1 MGFLGC
7 FLPKIANFAHFGSRK
22 IGKKQNIKKR
32 LLTIVADTLRYI
44 YTHFW
49 KNWIIFHGLD
59 TISVEKKIANFLP
72 SQQKNGG
79 FLAKNRRKIV
89 ENFQNFGNQYKPLKY
104 TSSPNFGSFGP
115 FLAKKWLFLS
125 IFGPYLALLIYK
137 GMWRLAVIP
146 PLTLLAITFEPLIR
160 FKKSWTFWKALELGY
175 QIVSKRKK
183 SEKKCITPPRA
194 LCPKNRFFLRFRVAI
209 FNERTF
215 AKSL

>member
-1 MGFLGC
+1 MIFC
-7 FLPKIANFAHFGSRK
+7 FFPILRLPKCAKLAILGKKQPKKTIFGHFGSRK
-22 IGKKQNIKKR
+22 IGKKKNIKKR

-49 KNWIIFHGLD
+49 INWIISHRLD
-59 TISVEKKIANFLP
+59 TISVEKKIAHFLP

-125 IFGPYLALLIYK
+125 IF
-137 GMWRLAVIP
+137 
-146 PLTLLAITFEPLIR
+146 
-160 FKKSWTFWKALELGY
+160 
-175 QIVSKRKK
+175 
-183 SEKKCITPPRA
+183 
-194 LCPKNRFFLRFRVAI
+194 
-209 FNERTF
+209 
-215 AKSL
+215 

>member
-1 MGFLGC
+1 MIFFFFPILRLPKCPKMGFLGC

-104 TSSPNFGSFGP
+104 TSSPNFGSFGS
-115 FLAKKWLFLS
+115 FLAKKLQFIREYDGRPSYLLS
-125 IFGPYLALLIYK
+125 RY
-137 GMWRLAVIP
+137 W
-146 PLTLLAITFEPLIR
+146 
-160 FKKSWTFWKALELGY
+160 S
-175 QIVSKRKK
+175 
-183 SEKKCITPPRA
+183 
-194 LCPKNRFFLRFRVAI
+194 
-209 FNERTF
+209 
-215 AKSL
+215 